1 MREIKKAVKLTFII
15 LAALLLCFTPL
26 NVAKIVLLSYH
37 SDITHITHEALVMF
51 FFFSLSLS
59 FFNSLLNPVIY
70 ALRMNQFRVA
80 FIELVFRT
88 DVETEKPRFLRVRNS
103 LVRVNVE
110 QDKKD
115 KFNKMCW
122 Q

>member
-1 MREIKKAVKLTFII
+1 
-15 LAALLLCFTPL
+15 
-26 NVAKIVLLSYH
+26 
-37 SDITHITHEALVMF
+37 
-51 FFFSLSLS
+51 
-59 FFNSLLNPVIY
+59 
-70 ALRMNQFRVA
+70 MNQFRVT

-115 KFNKMCW
+115 KLNKMSM
-122 Q
+122 QQQQS

>member
-1 MREIKKAVKLTFII
+1 M
-15 LAALLLCFTPL
+15 
-26 NVAKIVLLSYH
+26 VLLSYH

-70 ALRMNQFRVA
+70 ALRINQFRVA

-110 QDKKD
+110 QDQKD

-122 Q
+122 E